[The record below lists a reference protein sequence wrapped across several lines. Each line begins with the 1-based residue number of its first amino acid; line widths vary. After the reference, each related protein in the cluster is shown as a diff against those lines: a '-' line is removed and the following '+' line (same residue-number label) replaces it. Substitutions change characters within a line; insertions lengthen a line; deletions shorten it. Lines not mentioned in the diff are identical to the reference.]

1 MRYSYIKTLYN
12 RIWCKLFKKE
22 LHLNNWQSFLKHYTT
37 KSYKKSDV
45 ILQQDVE
52 PGCAFIIKKGIV
64 KTYNITSKGE
74 EKPISFSLTDEIF
87 PIGWVFDKIVRS
99 QYFYEA
105 LTECEVYAVPKDD
118 LLEFLNEDT
127 EAMLDLL
134 NRCVDDNVR
143 DQMRINTLEYSKAS
157 EKVLHTIHYLALC
170 FGRDLKTD
178 IVEIPLPI
186 TQQDVANFTG
196 LTRETVSAELK
207 NLSQQKIIL
216 FRNRSY
222 VVLTDRLDA
231 MLDDSY
237 EYQLVR

>member
-1 MRYSYIKTLYN
+1 MH
-12 RIWCKLFKKE
+12 LFKKE
-22 LHLNNWQSFLKHYTT
+22 SHLNNWQSFLKNYTA

-45 ILQQDVE
+45 ILQQDIE
-52 PGCAFIIKKGIV
+52 PGSAFIVKHGVI

-74 EKPISFSLTDEIF
+74 EKPVGFRLTEEIF
-87 PIGWVFDKIVRS
+87 PLGWVFDKIVKS

-105 LTECEVYAVPKDD
+105 LTDSELYAIPKEE
-118 LLEFLNEDT
+118 LLEFLNKDT
-127 EAMLDLL
+127 DAMLNLL
-134 NRCVDDNVR
+134 NRCIDDNIR

-196 LTRETVSAELK
+196 LTRETVSTELK
-207 NLSQQKIIL
+207 HLSQQKIIL
-216 FRNRSY
+216 CRNRSY